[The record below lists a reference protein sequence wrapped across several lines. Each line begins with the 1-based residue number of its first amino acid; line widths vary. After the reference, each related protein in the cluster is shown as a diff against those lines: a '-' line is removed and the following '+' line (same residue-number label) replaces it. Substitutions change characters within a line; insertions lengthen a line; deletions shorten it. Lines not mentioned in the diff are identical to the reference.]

1 MKVKVLKKFKDK
13 YTGKIYKVGEV
24 LNIKKERFEEILT
37 KGEFVEKV
45 EAEKADEKAEETAE
59 K

>member
-1 MKVKVLKKFKDK
+1 MKVKVLEKFRDK
-13 YTGKIYKVGEV
+13 HTGKIYKVDEV

-37 KGEFVEKV
+37 KGEFVEEV
-45 EAEKADEKAEETAE
+45 ETKKSEETSNENVE

>member
-1 MKVKVLKKFKDK
+1 MKVKVLEKFRDK
-13 YTGKIYKVGEV
+13 HTGKIYKAGEI

-37 KGEFVEKV
+37 KGKFVEEVDAK
-45 EAEKADEKAEETAE
+45 KPEETSNENVE